1 MNIISKLQSIKEHMP
16 DLQIKEVSFGINKIY
31 IVNIQTVSS
40 STLTN
45 EFILEYISKRSL
57 LKNEII
63 SSLKKD
69 ILNYTPSISFI
80 DIDSKDVMEYLF
92 NGFSI
97 IIYHDECI
105 ALETRANLDRGVN
118 EPTSEPTIKGPKDA
132 FNENYNTNIGL
143 IRKRIK
149 DENLYI
155 KELTL
160 GTRSKT
166 KVSIIYMN
174 DIVDKELLNETI
186 EKISSISN
194 DKVLD
199 TYYIKSLI
207 SGENKSSFPSIKST
221 EKPDSIAKALTEGKI
236 CIVSENSCNVLIIPT
251 FFIDYFHNDED
262 VYQKFTSKYKF
273 TNQFTTKK
281 NNKYYIDLQGI
292 VKYNLEHIGITNII
306 ESDICTY
313 CHHDSFHSYRYNH
326 TDKRNYL
333 IAYIKE

>member
-1 MNIISKLQSIKEHMP
+1 MNIVSKLQFKKEYMP

-31 IVNIQTVSS
+31 IINIQTVSS

-69 ILNYTPSISFI
+69 ILNYIPSISFI

-105 ALETRANLDRGVN
+105 ALETRATLDRGVN

-149 DENLYI
+149 DENLI
-155 KELTL
+155 
-160 GTRSKT
+160 
-166 KVSIIYMN
+166 
-174 DIVDKELLNETI
+174 
-186 EKISSISN
+186 
-194 DKVLD
+194 
-199 TYYIKSLI
+199 
-207 SGENKSSFPSIKST
+207 
-221 EKPDSIAKALTEGKI
+221 
-236 CIVSENSCNVLIIPT
+236 
-251 FFIDYFHNDED
+251 
-262 VYQKFTSKYKF
+262 
-273 TNQFTTKK
+273 
-281 NNKYYIDLQGI
+281 
-292 VKYNLEHIGITNII
+292 
-306 ESDICTY
+306 
-313 CHHDSFHSYRYNH
+313 
-326 TDKRNYL
+326 
-333 IAYIKE
+333 

>member
-105 ALETRANLDRGVN
+105 ALEQEQT
-118 EPTSEPTIKGPKDA
+118 
-132 FNENYNTNIGL
+132 
-143 IRKRIK
+143 
-149 DENLYI
+149 
-155 KELTL
+155 
-160 GTRSKT
+160 
-166 KVSIIYMN
+166 
-174 DIVDKELLNETI
+174 
-186 EKISSISN
+186 
-194 DKVLD
+194 
-199 TYYIKSLI
+199 
-207 SGENKSSFPSIKST
+207 
-221 EKPDSIAKALTEGKI
+221 
-236 CIVSENSCNVLIIPT
+236 
-251 FFIDYFHNDED
+251 
-262 VYQKFTSKYKF
+262 
-273 TNQFTTKK
+273 
-281 NNKYYIDLQGI
+281 
-292 VKYNLEHIGITNII
+292 
-306 ESDICTY
+306 
-313 CHHDSFHSYRYNH
+313 
-326 TDKRNYL
+326 
-333 IAYIKE
+333 